1 MPRRKQEQREEQT
14 ALTRYAAI
22 FLGPP
27 TSLYGEQRS
36 CRMEAPD
43 DLGVLLDRVTYG
55 DLF

>member
-1 MPRRKQEQREEQT
+1 MPRRKQEQWEEQT

-27 TSLYGEQRS
+27 TNLYGEQRS

-43 DLGVLLDRVTYG
+43 DMAVILDHVTHG
-55 DLF
+55 D

>member
-43 DLGVLLDRVTYG
+43 DLGVLLDRVTHG
-55 DLF
+55 D